1 MKNFL
6 NFLAK
11 KHNNL
16 VEYKFLES
24 ENGSII
30 NLTELLISKE
40 NLDKINYSQ

>member
-6 NFLAK
+6 NFLIK

-24 ENGSII
+24 EKGSVI

-40 NLDKINYSQ
+40 NLEKINYNQ